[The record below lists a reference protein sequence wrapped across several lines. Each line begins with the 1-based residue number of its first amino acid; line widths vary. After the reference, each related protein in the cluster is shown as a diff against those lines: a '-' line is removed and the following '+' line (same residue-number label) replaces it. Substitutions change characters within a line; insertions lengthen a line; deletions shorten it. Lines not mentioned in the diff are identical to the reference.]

1 MLDNRTITFLP
12 GGDVTVHFNIEGDT
26 LMFEVVVPEPCVGS
40 CREATAWALSA
51 FYPGPFLAPVTEATL
66 TSLPES
72 TVQVVLGAVENPVVF
87 QSNRDG
93 NNEIYLMNGDGSGSV
108 NLTNNQADDLLP
120 VWSPDGKRIIFMSNR
135 DGNPEIYVM
144 NADGSNQTR
153 LTHNP
158 GDDAFPR
165 WSFDGKKIVFEHG
178 QGNGTYEIYL
188 MNSDGSNQTPLT
200 NSPGPRDDNTGARW
214 SPDGTQIIFWS
225 SRDGNQ
231 ELYVMNADGSNQTR
245 LTDNPAADSSPM
257 LQP

>member
-1 MLDNRTITFLP
+1 
-12 GGDVTVHFNIEGDT
+12 
-26 LMFEVVVPEPCVGS
+26 
-40 CREATAWALSA
+40 
-51 FYPGPFLAPVTEATL
+51 
-66 TSLPES
+66 
-72 TVQVVLGAVENPVVF
+72 
-87 QSNRDG
+87 
-93 NNEIYLMNGDGSGSV
+93 
-108 NLTNNQADDLLP
+108 
-120 VWSPDGKRIIFMSNR
+120 
-135 DGNPEIYVM
+135 M